1 MHPVREFFRFRS
13 SGVPALALLLALT
26 WLASA
31 HAAPVPSLFAAT
43 VPEADPQRAAQQ
55 AMREVLVRLTGTRE
69 AVDDPALSALIGDA
83 QQYVQVERST
93 TRGATQVL
101 FDGAGLRAAVS
112 ATGRSIWNPDRPLG
126 WVVLPAL
133 GGAATDDLRAQL
145 TAASQMRGLPIALVS
160 ADSPA
165 SALSADVVNADAGT
179 VLAAARRAGAAAA
192 LLAQSG
198 AGEANTLQWTLVAPA
213 AEGHWVGGAAA
224 AIDGAT
230 EALARAARELDSMP
244 LSELDCRIAGVLDL
258 PAYTAVLGAVSAAPG
273 VIDVVV
279 RSVDADQLTLHL
291 RAHGSPAA
299 LARAVSNERLRES
312 GAGVAGVLEYRY
324 QSGP

>member
-1 MHPVREFFRFRS
+1 LHPVREFFGFRP
-13 SGVPALALLLALT
+13 SGVPALALLLASS

-112 ATGRSIWNPDRPLG
+112 ASGRTIWNPDRPLV
-126 WVVLPAL
+126 WVVLPPL
-133 GGAATDDLRAQL
+133 GDAATDDLRAQL

-165 SALSADVVNADAGT
+165 SALSADVINADAGT
-179 VLAAARRAGAAAA
+179 VLAAARRAGAGAA
-192 LLAQSG
+192 LLAQPG

-230 EALARAARELDSMP
+230 EALARAARELDSTP
-244 LSELDCRIAGVLDL
+244 LTDLDCRVAGVRDL
-258 PAYTAVLGAVSAAPG
+258 AAYTAVLGAVSAAPG

-279 RSVDADQLTLHL
+279 RSVDADELTLHL

-299 LARAVSNERLRES
+299 LARAVSNERLHES

>member
-1 MHPVREFFRFRS
+1 MHRVREFFRFRPP
-13 SGVPALALLLALT
+13 GARALAVLLASS
-26 WLASA
+26 WLAGA

-55 AMREVLVRLTGTRE
+55 AMREVLVRLMGTRE
-69 AVDDPALSALIGDA
+69 AVDDPALSGLIGDA

-112 ATGRSIWNPDRPLG
+112 ATGRSIWNPDRPLV
-126 WVVLPAL
+126 WVVLPPLA
-133 GGAATDDLRAQL
+133 GPATDDLRAQL

-165 SALSADVVNADAGT
+165 SAQSADVLNADAGT
-179 VLAAARRAGAAAA
+179 VLAAARRAGAGAA
-192 LLAQSG
+192 LLAQPA
-198 AGEANTLQWTLVAPA
+198 AGEASTLQWTLVAPA

-230 EALARAARELDSMP
+230 EALARAARELDSTP
-244 LSELDCRIAGVLDL
+244 LTDLDCRVAGVLDL

-279 RSVDADQLTLHL
+279 RSVEADQLTLHL
-291 RAHGSPAA
+291 RAHGSPSA
-299 LARAVSNERLRES
+299 LAHAVSNERLRAS
-312 GAGVAGVLEYRY
+312 GVGVAGVLEYRY